1 MEREIPELDADSH
14 RETSELAADSHRI
27 ASGILVG
34 LALVTPFWL
43 FVFVVSALLGVLRGV
58 VLALIALV
66 VGLLL
71 LQACLAVRDKWRA
84 WRASRRGR

>member
-1 MEREIPELDADSH
+1 MERDTPELDADTQ
-14 RETSELAADSHRI
+14 RQTPGLDADTHRI

-58 VLALIALV
+58 VLALIAV
-66 VGLLL
+66 FIGLLL
-71 LQACLAVRDKWRA
+71 LEACLAVRDKWRA
-84 WRASRRGR
+84 WRTSRRGR

>member
-1 MEREIPELDADSH
+1 MARKTPELDADTQ
-14 RETSELAADSHRI
+14 RETPELDADTHRV

-43 FVFVVSALLGVLRGV
+43 SVFVVSALLGVLRGV

-71 LQACLAVRDKWRA
+71 LEACLAVRDKWRA
-84 WRASRRGR
+84 WRASRRCR

>member
-1 MEREIPELDADSH
+1 MERETPELDPD
-14 RETSELAADSHRI
+14 THRI

-43 FVFVVSALLGVLRGV
+43 FVFVVSALLGVLRGA

-71 LQACLAVRDKWRA
+71 LQACLAARDKWRA

>member
-43 FVFVVSALLGVLRGV
+43 FVFVVSALLGVLRGA

-71 LQACLAVRDKWRA
+71 LQACLAARDKWRA